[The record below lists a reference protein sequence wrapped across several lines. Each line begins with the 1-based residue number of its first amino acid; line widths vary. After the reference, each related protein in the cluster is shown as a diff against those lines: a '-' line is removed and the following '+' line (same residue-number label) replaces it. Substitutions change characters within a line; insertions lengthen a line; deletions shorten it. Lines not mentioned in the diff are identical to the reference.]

1 MSDNVLSVIPQDIRT
16 GSPTK
21 PRPTASPHSS
31 PGSSRRTTPAST
43 PRSTSTGTT
52 PSWPS
57 TAART
62 SVRIGCPQCGATI
75 SDEWYQD
82 LLEAHGDDGFAV
94 PAVKVPCC
102 GAAETLDALEY
113 DGPCGF
119 ARFEIAVWN
128 SDREPFDDG
137 ELIAL
142 GAALGHPV
150 RQVLARI

>member
-1 MSDNVLSVIPQDIRT
+1 MSDNVLSVIPTD
-16 GSPTK
+16 
-21 PRPTASPHSS
+21 PHWQ
-31 PGSSRRTTPAST
+31 PDQAAADR
-43 PRSTSTGTT
+43 
-52 PSWPS
+52 
-57 TAART
+57 TAALVARLVPEDD
-62 SVRIGCPQCGATI
+62 SGFDSEIDVDWYDAVMAVDCGENLVRIGCPQCGATI

-82 LLEAHGDDGFAV
+82 LLEAHGDDGFV
-94 PAVKVPCC
+94 GLAVKVPCC

-128 SDREPFDDG
+128 PDREPFDDG